1 VVTMTKTKKKNWEYF
16 VSKIHYVGVLNRN
29 CLWTDSAG
37 RSLVVPQEESGVSK
51 EAMANF
57 LNILG
62 KQGWELVAV
71 HEGHYVF
78 KRPKAAG

>member
-1 VVTMTKTKKKNWEYF
+1 MPARTKRKWEYF

-37 RSLVVPQEESGVSK
+37 RSLLIPQEESGVSK
-51 EAMANF
+51 EAMVNF

-62 KQGWELVAV
+62 KEGWELVAV

-78 KRPKAAG
+78 KRPMPSN

>member
-1 VVTMTKTKKKNWEYF
+1 MPIKTTTKQTWEYF

-37 RSLVVPQEESGVSK
+37 RSLVIPQEEYGASR

-57 LNILG
+57 LTILG
-62 KQGWELVAV
+62 KEGWELIAV

-78 KRPKAAG
+78 KRPQPSN

>member
-1 VVTMTKTKKKNWEYF
+1 LATTTKKKWEYF
-16 VSKIHYVGVLNRN
+16 VSKIHYVGVLNRY
-29 CLWTDSAG
+29 CLWSDSAG
-37 RSLVVPQEESGVSK
+37 RTLMIPQEETGVSK

-62 KQGWELVAV
+62 KEGWELIAV

-78 KRPKAAG
+78 KRPKSNN